1 MQITGLAL
9 RNNRTT
15 LVFTLFLA
23 LYGLFSYFSLPKAQ
37 DPGFTIRT
45 AVVTTRFPGA
55 SAERVEQLVDE
66 QIEAKIQ
73 EMPELD
79 NVQSE
84 SRQGI
89 SIINANFK
97 ESI

>member
-1 MQITGLAL
+1 MNLTRFSIDNDRITWILIIL
-9 RNNRTT
+9 
-15 LVFTLFLA
+15 LVGAGIAAF
-23 LYGLFSYFSLPKAQ
+23 GQLPKQQ

-55 SAERVEQLVDE
+55 SPERVEQLVTDR
-66 QIEAKIQ
+66 IEKALQ

-79 NVQSE
+79 NLVSQS
-84 SRQGI
+84 RNGI

-97 ESI
+97 ESY